1 MRTGI
6 RTSLAGLLACAMLP
20 LALGGCSTDRSTE
33 ESLDETTPAGQ
44 TQEPQ
49 SPHPSP
55 SSLQPSVQEVTVDEL
70 MVYTGE
76 LGVDSDSGAVW
87 TAGPHTVVLESEGTN
102 QQVSLKIFGDSTK
115 EPGYIQLEPSGERE
129 YLATAYSP
137 QLSESE
143 SAGVAIVTLEKLPAD
158 GLQAGDVE
166 FIVRTFDESGAQK
179 TEASIPADDATEL
192 DSVRLIGQYIALFED
207 RYSDAENNVFVYD
220 IESGSKVWATFC
232 EDSNEFEG
240 TPNGLLALS
249 CYKDSDSDEEST
261 RELNGI
267 SILDGSIVWKYGREV
282 AAPISV
288 YVSDASLDGSF
299 LSIPYETSEQDGY
312 QLVDI
317 RDGSVIAD
325 GPTYGVDPIS
335 NLAVIGAD
343 LYWNSEG
350 ETVVDYGLRIVDT
363 KTHEVTFELSAGE
376 LEALDTFESLAV
388 YDNRLWFEG
397 PNGIDIGSLK
407 DGSRDGQYS
416 PIDTGNPEVGSYP
429 VAAGDTW
436 VILQQVNNGPDLL
449 IRTDAER
456 PSIAD
461 IADTWGQY

>member
-20 LALGGCSTDRSTE
+20 LVLGGCSTERSTE
-33 ESLDETTPAGQ
+33 EPLDRATRAGQ
-44 TQEPQ
+44 TEEPE
-49 SPHPSP
+49 SPRPSP
-55 SSLQPSVQEVTVDEL
+55 SSVQPSVQKVTVDEL
-70 MVYTGE
+70 MVFAGE
-76 LGVDSDSGAVW
+76 LGVDHDSEPTW
-87 TAGPHTVVLESEGTN
+87 TKGPHTVVLESDGTN
-102 QQVSLKIFGDSTK
+102 QQVALNIFGDSTE

-143 SAGVAIVTLEKLPAD
+143 PAGVAVVTLEKLPAE
-158 GLQAGDVE
+158 GLQAGTVE
-166 FIVRTFDESGAQK
+166 FVVRTFDDSGVQK

-192 DSVRLIGQYIALFED
+192 DSVRLIGQHIALFED
-207 RYSDAENNVFVYD
+207 RYSDGEDNVFVYD
-220 IESGSKVWATFC
+220 VASGSKAWATVC
-232 EDSNEFEG
+232 EDANGVEG
-240 TPNGLLALS
+240 TPNGLLTLS
-249 CYKDSDSDEEST
+249 CDKDGEST

-267 SILDGSIVWKYGREV
+267 SVVDGSIVWKYGRQV
-282 AAPISV
+282 SAPIFV

-397 PNGIDIGSLK
+397 PNGIDIVSLK

-436 VILQQVNNGPDLL
+436 VILRQVKNGPDLL
-449 IRTDAER
+449 MRTDAER